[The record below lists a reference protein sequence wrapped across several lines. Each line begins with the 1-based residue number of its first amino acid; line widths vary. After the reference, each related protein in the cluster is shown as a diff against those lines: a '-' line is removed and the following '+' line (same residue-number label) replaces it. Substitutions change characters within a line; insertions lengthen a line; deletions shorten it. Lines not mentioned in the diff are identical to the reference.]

1 MNKRELYEID
11 GDELV
16 RKRKA
21 CPKCGPGVFM
31 AEHPNRTACGACG
44 YTEFQESSEDDSEE

>member
-1 MNKRELYEID
+1 MNKRDLYEID

-44 YTEFQESSEDDSEE
+44 YTEFQESSEDES